1 MPPGRRPL
9 PSGSGASLRRHQ
21 LKRRTWHNFWT
32 CCRMRLSQLA
42 NIDLE
47 DLAQV
52 GESIKFAA
60 TPQLLWVGAL
70 TGACSTGTA
79 AGTTV
84 SHGGFVGNEPADPT

>member
-1 MPPGRRPL
+1 
-9 PSGSGASLRRHQ
+9 
-21 LKRRTWHNFWT
+21 
-32 CCRMRLSQLA
+32 MRLSQLA

-47 DLAQV
+47 DFAQV
-52 GESIKFAA
+52 GESVKFAP